1 MAVIKESSFSPQFQQ
16 LGASVANAPGGMAWY
31 SGDGQRVPV
40 PVANYPKGYTGGP
53 FPTNVSNLPQ
63 SNPQPQPQQT
73 SGGGSWR
80 DYPGYAGWDPA
91 AAEADFR
98 ATGGAG
104 KGGGGAPNQDAI
116 NRQIDDAYSQSYD
129 YLNQAEGA
137 LRADYPNALA
147 EAESIFNTNKSTL
160 GNQKA
165 SAGDALTQQQNK
177 ATSTKENAL
186 ADAIRLYQEQ
196 QIGANQRFG
205 GSSSAGQAFS
215 EIQAREQARQF
226 GQTGRQ
232 YADVVNQIETQRN
245 QVEREYQTGI
255 LQLEQQK
262 QSAVSNAQRDF
273 QNKLLQIS
281 NSRAMIGQAK
291 AEAKLGAL
299 QELRNQIFAI
309 EQQNTQF
316 NQQLQLMREQAMMQ
330 TQNFGG
336 VASGAVSAG
345 TNAASAYNPNI
356 TSQYSATAGAG
367 QQSAAQPQLQGA
379 ISRRPEEEQGGNNLI
394 GQIGQ
399 LGSQA
404 YNLYN
409 TVNPIPGL
417 INKAYQQ
424 IF

>member
-1 MAVIKESSFSPQFQQ
+1 MPVAGPGLGNNNDVWNPTTRRVDITSSPVQGPGLGNNGDVWNPTTNRVNNTSGQV
-16 LGASVANAPGGMAWY
+16 LGAS
-31 SGDGQRVPV
+31 
-40 PVANYPKGYTGGP
+40 TGG
-53 FPTNVSNLPQ
+53 S
-63 SNPQPQPQQT
+63 
-73 SGGGSWR
+73 SGNRSGFNMAN
-80 DYPGYAGWDPA
+80 YAGWDPNA
-91 AAEADFR
+91 AYQDYLAN
-98 ATGGAG
+98 
-104 KGGGGAPNQDAI
+104 PNKFANQGPSQDDLM
-116 NRQIDDAYSQSYD
+116 RQINEAYSGSEN
-129 YLNQAEGA
+129 YLNQAESA
-137 LRADYPNALA
+137 LRGDYPNALA
-147 EAESIFNTNKSTL
+147 EAEAIFNTNKSTL
-160 GNQKA
+160 EGQKA
-165 SAGDALTQQQNK
+165 TAGENLTSQKNK
-177 ATSTKENAL
+177 ATQTKENAL
-186 ADAIRLYQEQ
+186 ADARRLYQEQ

-245 QVEREYQTGI
+245 QVEREFQAGV

-336 VASGAVSAG
+336 VTSGAVSAG
-345 TNAASAYNPNI
+345 ANAANAYNPNI
-356 TSQYSATAGAG
+356 TSQYSATVGAG
-367 QQSAAQPQLQGA
+367 PQQQAQPQLQGA
-379 ISRRPEEEQGGNNLI
+379 ISSTRRQDEQQGGNLI
-394 GQIGQ
+394 GSISSG
-399 LGSQA
+399 LGNA
-404 YNLYN
+404 YNALSPYANNFLN
-409 TVNPIPGL
+409 TATRGVYP
-417 INKAYQQ
+417 
-424 IF
+424 FR